1 MLTIL
6 RDWGT
11 YDSAMI
17 IWLFPILGS
26 FERGLIS

>member
-1 MLTIL
+1 
-6 RDWGT
+6 
-11 YDSAMI
+11 MI